1 MLVVVDIIISLSRRH
16 SHRTILLV
24 VVAINIT
31 IYLARRC
38 CLDYTF
44 FPSLLPSP
52 YIFPVAVAFTIY
64 LFKIVVP
71 ITIHLAHRFCHHY
84 ILLVV
89 VATTT
94 YCLSLLPSPNPPQC
108 CYHRPSCPA
117 LLPSFQQA
125 QQYYRIAL
133 HSARRLSITLP
144 WTPCSAFIHHYSLY
158 FPQQYYRIALHSAQ
172 RLSLAL
178 SWTACSA
185 FIHHNPL
192 YSLLGVYPSL
202 HPVDSARRLFITLL
216 GVYPPLCSAFIH
228 HCIL

>member
-84 ILLVV
+84 ILLVAVATTTYCLSLLPPLHIACRCCHHYILLVVVATTTYCSSLLPPLHIAHRCCHHYILLVV

-144 WTPCSAFIHHYSLY
+144 WTPCSAFIHHYSL
-158 FPQQYYRIALHSAQ
+158 
-172 RLSLAL
+172 
-178 SWTACSA
+178 
-185 FIHHNPL
+185 
-192 YSLLGVYPSL
+192 
-202 HPVDSARRLFITLL
+202 
-216 GVYPPLCSAFIH
+216 
-228 HCIL
+228 